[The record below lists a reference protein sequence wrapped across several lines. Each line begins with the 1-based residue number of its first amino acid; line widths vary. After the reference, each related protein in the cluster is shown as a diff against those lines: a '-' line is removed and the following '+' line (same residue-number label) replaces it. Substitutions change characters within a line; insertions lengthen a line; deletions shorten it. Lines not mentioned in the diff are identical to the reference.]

1 MKAKAVLGLSAV
13 TAAVAF
19 FLAALEQVAAAG
31 VLGLVCILLLYGSD
45 LAVTKEHNENIN

>member
-1 MKAKAVLGLSAV
+1 MKAKALLGLGAV

-31 VLGLVCILLLYGSD
+31 VLGLCSLFLVYGSD
-45 LAVTKEHNENIN
+45 KAATEERNENIN

>member
-1 MKAKAVLGLSAV
+1 MKAKALLGLSAV

-45 LAVTKEHNENIN
+45 RAETKEQNENIN